1 MNKVKFKKKNK
12 ACFFDRDGVLNKDT
26 GYLYKKEDFQWIEGV
41 LDAISLLKD
50 KGFKIIVVSNQSGIG
65 R

>member
-1 MNKVKFKKKNK
+1 MNQVKFKKIKHV
-12 ACFFDRDGVLNKDT
+12 FDRDGVLNKDT

-50 KGFKIIVVSNQSGIG
+50 KGFKIIVVSKSVGN